1 MHPKVERW
9 LAGMCNN
16 ERKRVIALAYNEA
29 YEKASPRRR
38 ESRIHIE
45 SSRMQFDSNYH
56 AALERMLAAAKEKGE

>member
-9 LAGMCNN
+9 LSGMCNN

-29 YEKASPRRR
+29 YAKASPRRR

-45 SSRMQFDSNYH
+45 SSRLQFDSNYH
-56 AALERMLAAAKEKGE
+56 KALERMLSAKEKGE